1 MARRDENN
9 NIDINAKRDINNF
22 DLYYF
27 IKNKKYYLP
36 KYSFILKSKKRLMSI
51 GEFLNLLEKNNMKNM
66 SINLLREWDNKELLP
81 AYRVERGMIR
91 TESRYYIMEHLDI
104 VKEIVRLKSY
114 GLEIRETDIVKEI
127 VKLKSYGLE
136 IREIEKIIFEN
147 KSFEILFLS
156 KIIKNKELFM
166 KMKDII
172 KNIKH
177 IEDDLVSSIC
187 LEVRNIFN
195 INDADFKETFNDK
208 YLSSILNDYK
218 KSNLNPDESSILL
231 LSLILLS
238 LYNSYDNNS
247 FDRKKFSKQF
257 YSIISEN
264 KNHT

>member
-9 NIDINAKRDINNF
+9 NIDINAKRDVNNF

-114 GLEIRETDIVKEI
+114 GLEIRET
-127 VKLKSYGLE
+127 
-136 IREIEKIIFEN
+136 EKIIFEN

-166 KMKDII
+166 KMKDIV

-187 LEVRNIFN
+187 AEVKNIFN

-208 YLSSILNDYK
+208 YLNTILNDYK
-218 KSNLNPDESSILL
+218 RSNLNTDESSILL

-247 FDRKKFSKQF
+247 FDREKFSKQF
-257 YSIISEN
+257 YNIISEN

>member
-9 NIDINAKRDINNF
+9 NIDRNARRDINTF
-22 DLYYF
+22 DVYYF
-27 IKNKKYYLP
+27 IKNKKYSLP
-36 KYSFILKSKKRLMSI
+36 KYSFILRSKKRLMSI
-51 GEFLNLLEKNNMKNM
+51 GEFLNLLEENNIKNM

-104 VKEIVRLKSY
+104 LR
-114 GLEIRETDIVKEI
+114 EI

-156 KIIKNKELFM
+156 KLIKNKELLM
-166 KMKDII
+166 KMKCIV
-172 KNIKH
+172 KNIKD
-177 IEDDLVSSIC
+177 IEDELVSSIC
-187 LEVRNIFN
+187 NEVKNIFN
-195 INDADFKETFNDK
+195 INDDDFKETFNDK
-208 YLSSILNDYK
+208 YLNTILNDYK
-218 KSNLNPDESSILL
+218 NSNLNPDELSVLL

-238 LYNSYDNNS
+238 LYNSYDNDF
-247 FDRKKFSKQF
+247 FDRKKFAQQF

>member
-1 MARRDENN
+1 MAKRDENN
-9 NIDINAKRDINNF
+9 NIDKNAKRDINNF

-27 IKNKKYYLP
+27 IKNKKYSLP
-36 KYSFILKSKKRLMSI
+36 RYSFILKSKKRLMSI
-51 GEFLNLLEKNNMKNM
+51 GEFLNLLEENNIKNM

-81 AYRVERGMIR
+81 AYRVEKGMIR
-91 TESRYYIMEHLDI
+91 TESRYYIMEHF
-104 VKEIVRLKSY
+104 
-114 GLEIRETDIVKEI
+114 DIVKEI

-177 IEDDLVSSIC
+177 IEDELVSSIC
-187 LEVRNIFN
+187 TEVKKIFN
-195 INDADFKETFNDK
+195 INDDDFKETFNDK
-208 YLSSILNDYK
+208 YLNTILNDYK
-218 KSNLNPDESSILL
+218 KSNLNTDEASILL

-238 LYNSYDNNS
+238 LYNSYDNNF
-247 FDRKKFSKQF
+247 FDREKFSKQF

-264 KNHT
+264 KNYT

>member
-9 NIDINAKRDINNF
+9 NIDRNAKRDINNF

-27 IKNKKYYLP
+27 IKNKKYTLP

-51 GEFLNLLEKNNMKNM
+51 GEFLNLLEENNIKNM

-91 TESRYYIMEHLDI
+91 TESRYYIMEHF
-104 VKEIVRLKSY
+104 
-114 GLEIRETDIVKEI
+114 DIVKEI

-177 IEDDLVSSIC
+177 IEDELVSSIC
-187 LEVRNIFN
+187 TEVKKIFN
-195 INDADFKETFNDK
+195 INDNDFKETFNDK
-208 YLSSILNDYK
+208 YLNTILNDYR
-218 KSNLNPDESSILL
+218 KSNLNTDESSILL

-238 LYNSYDNNS
+238 LYNSYDNDS

-257 YSIISEN
+257 YIIISEN
-264 KNHT
+264 KNNT

>member
-1 MARRDENN
+1 
-9 NIDINAKRDINNF
+9 
-22 DLYYF
+22 
-27 IKNKKYYLP
+27 
-36 KYSFILKSKKRLMSI
+36 
-51 GEFLNLLEKNNMKNM
+51 M

-91 TESRYYIMEHLDI
+91 TESRYYIMEHL
-104 VKEIVRLKSY
+104 
-114 GLEIRETDIVKEI
+114 DIVKEI

-172 KNIKH
+172 KNIKN

-187 LEVRNIFN
+187 LEVKNIFN
-195 INDADFKETFNDK
+195 INDDDFKETFNDK
-208 YLSSILNDYK
+208 YLNTILNDYK

-257 YSIISEN
+257 YKIISEN

>member
-1 MARRDENN
+1 
-9 NIDINAKRDINNF
+9 
-22 DLYYF
+22 
-27 IKNKKYYLP
+27 
-36 KYSFILKSKKRLMSI
+36 
-51 GEFLNLLEKNNMKNM
+51 
-66 SINLLREWDNKELLP
+66 
-81 AYRVERGMIR
+81 MIR
-91 TESRYYIMEHLDI
+91 TESRYYIMEHL
-104 VKEIVRLKSY
+104 
-114 GLEIRETDIVKEI
+114 DIVKEI

>member
-9 NIDINAKRDINNF
+9 NIDKNAKRDINNF

-51 GEFLNLLEKNNMKNM
+51 GEFLNLLENNMKNM

-114 GLEIRETDIVKEI
+114 GLEIRE
-127 VKLKSYGLE
+127 
-136 IREIEKIIFEN
+136 IEKIIFEN

-172 KNIKH
+172 KNIK
-177 IEDDLVSSIC
+177 
-187 LEVRNIFN
+187 IFN
-195 INDADFKETFNDK
+195 INDDDFKDTFNDK
-208 YLSSILNDYK
+208 YLNTILNDYK

-247 FDRKKFSKQF
+247 FDRKKFSKHF
-257 YSIISEN
+257 YSIISDN
-264 KNHT
+264 KNHTWPYLDDYFID

>member
-114 GLEIRETDIVKEI
+114 GLEIRET
-127 VKLKSYGLE
+127 
-136 IREIEKIIFEN
+136 EKIIFEN

-177 IEDDLVSSIC
+177 IEDELVGSIC
-187 LEVRNIFN
+187 TEVKKIFN
-195 INDADFKETFNDK
+195 INDDDFKDTFNDK
-208 YLSSILNDYK
+208 YLNTILNDYK
-218 KSNLNPDESSILL
+218 KSNLNPDESNILL

-247 FDRKKFSKQF
+247 FDRKKFSKHF
-257 YSIISEN
+257 YSIISDN

>member
-1 MARRDENN
+1 MAKRDENN

-51 GEFLNLLEKNNMKNM
+51 GEFLNLLEKNNIKNM

-91 TESRYYIMEHLDI
+91 TESRYYIMEHL
-104 VKEIVRLKSY
+104 
-114 GLEIRETDIVKEI
+114 DIVKEI

-177 IEDDLVSSIC
+177 IEDELVSSIC
-187 LEVRNIFN
+187 TEVKKIFN
-195 INDADFKETFNDK
+195 INDDDFKETFNDK
-208 YLSSILNDYK
+208 YLNTILNDYK
-218 KSNLNPDESSILL
+218 KSNLNTDEASIL

-238 LYNSYDNNS
+238 LYNSYDNNF
-247 FDRKKFSKQF
+247 FDREKFSKQF

-264 KNHT
+264 KNYT

>member
-9 NIDINAKRDINNF
+9 NIDRNAKRDINNF

-27 IKNKKYYLP
+27 IKNKKYTLP

-51 GEFLNLLEKNNMKNM
+51 GEFLNLLEKNNINNM

-81 AYRVERGMIR
+81 AYRVEKGMIR
-91 TESRYYIMEHLDI
+91 TESRYYIMDHL
-104 VKEIVRLKSY
+104 
-114 GLEIRETDIVKEI
+114 DIVKEI

-177 IEDDLVSSIC
+177 IEDELVSSIC
-187 LEVRNIFN
+187 TEVKNIFN
-195 INDADFKETFNDK
+195 INDDDFKETFNDK

-238 LYNSYDNNS
+238 LYNSYDNDS

>member
-9 NIDINAKRDINNF
+9 NIDKNAKRDINNF

-51 GEFLNLLEKNNMKNM
+51 GEFLNLLEKNSIKNM

-91 TESRYYIMEHLDI
+91 TESRYYIMEHL
-104 VKEIVRLKSY
+104 
-114 GLEIRETDIVKEI
+114 DIVKEI

-166 KMKDII
+166 KMKEII

-187 LEVRNIFN
+187 LEVKNIFN

-208 YLSSILNDYK
+208 YLNTILNDYK

-238 LYNSYDNNS
+238 LYNSYNNNS

-257 YSIISEN
+257 YSIIGDN

>member
-1 MARRDENN
+1 MAKRDENN

-27 IKNKKYYLP
+27 IKNKKYCFS
-36 KYSFILKSKKRLMSI
+36 KYSSILKSKKRLMSI
-51 GEFLNLLEKNNMKNM
+51 GEFLNLLEKNNIKNM

-81 AYRVERGMIR
+81 AYRVEKGMIR

-104 VKEIVRLKSY
+104 VKEI
-114 GLEIRETDIVKEI
+114 I
-127 VKLKSYGLE
+127 KLKSYGLE

-166 KMKDII
+166 KMKEII
-172 KNIKH
+172 KNIKN
-177 IEDDLVSSIC
+177 IEDELVSSIC
-187 LEVRNIFN
+187 TEVKNIFN
-195 INDADFKETFNDK
+195 INDDDFKETFNDK

-264 KNHT
+264 KNNT

>member
-1 MARRDENN
+1 MAKRDENN

-51 GEFLNLLEKNNMKNM
+51 GEFLNLLEKNNINNM

-91 TESRYYIMEHLDI
+91 TESRYYIMEHL
-104 VKEIVRLKSY
+104 
-114 GLEIRETDIVKEI
+114 DIVKEI

-172 KNIKH
+172 KNIK
-177 IEDDLVSSIC
+177 ELVSSIC
-187 LEVRNIFN
+187 TEVKKIFN
-195 INDADFKETFNDK
+195 INDDDFKETFNDK
-208 YLSSILNDYK
+208 YLNTILNDYK
-218 KSNLNPDESSILL
+218 KSNLNTDEASILL

-238 LYNSYDNNS
+238 LYNSYDNNF
-247 FDRKKFSKQF
+247 FDREKFSKQF

-264 KNHT
+264 KNYT

>member
-1 MARRDENN
+1 MAKRDENN

-51 GEFLNLLEKNNMKNM
+51 GEFLNLLKKNSIKNM

-91 TESRYYIMEHLDI
+91 TESRYYIMEHL
-104 VKEIVRLKSY
+104 
-114 GLEIRETDIVKEI
+114 DIVKEI

-187 LEVRNIFN
+187 TEV
-195 INDADFKETFNDK
+195 KK
-208 YLSSILNDYK
+208 YLILMMMILK
-218 KSNLNPDESSILL
+218 KLL
-231 LSLILLS
+231 MI
-238 LYNSYDNNS
+238 N
-247 FDRKKFSKQF
+247 
-257 YSIISEN
+257 I
-264 KNHT
+264 

>member
-1 MARRDENN
+1 MARRDEDN

-27 IKNKKYYLP
+27 IKNKKYSLP

-51 GEFLNLLEKNNMKNM
+51 GEFLNLLEENNIKNM

-114 GLEIRETDIVKEI
+114 GLEIRE
-127 VKLKSYGLE
+127 
-136 IREIEKIIFEN
+136 IEKIIFEN
-147 KSFEILFLS
+147 KSFKILFLS
-156 KIIKNKELFM
+156 KIIKNKELFI

-177 IEDDLVSSIC
+177 IEDELVSSIC
-187 LEVRNIFN
+187 TEVKNIFN
-195 INDADFKETFNDK
+195 INDDDFKDTFNDK
-208 YLSSILNDYK
+208 YLNSILNDYK
-218 KSNLNPDESSILL
+218 KSNLNTDESSILL

-257 YSIISEN
+257 YKIISEN
-264 KNHT
+264 KNNT

>member
-9 NIDINAKRDINNF
+9 NIDTNAKRDINHS
-22 DLYYF
+22 DLHYF
-27 IKNKKYYLP
+27 IKSKKCTLP
-36 KYSFILKSKKRLMSI
+36 KYSFILRSKKRLMSI
-51 GEFLNLLEKNNMKNM
+51 GEFLKLLEKNNIKNM

-81 AYRVERGMIR
+81 AYRVEKGMIR

-104 VKEIVRLKSY
+104 AR
-114 GLEIRETDIVKEI
+114 EI

-136 IREIEKIIFEN
+136 IREIENIIFEN

-166 KMKDII
+166 KMKDIV
-172 KNIKH
+172 KNIHH
-177 IEDDLVSSIC
+177 IEDELVSSIC
-187 LEVRNIFN
+187 TEVKKIFN
-195 INDADFKETFNDK
+195 INDADFKDTFNDN
-208 YLSSILNDYK
+208 YLNTILNDYK
-218 KSNLNPDESSILL
+218 KSNLNTDEASILL

-238 LYNSYDNNS
+238 LYNSYDNNY

>member
-27 IKNKKYYLP
+27 IKNKKYCFS
-36 KYSFILKSKKRLMSI
+36 KYSSILKSKKRLMSI
-51 GEFLNLLEKNNMKNM
+51 GEFLNLLEKNNIKNM

-104 VKEIVRLKSY
+104 VKEIV
-114 GLEIRETDIVKEI
+114 
-127 VKLKSYGLE
+127 KLKSYGL
-136 IREIEKIIFEN
+136 REIEKIIFEN

-208 YLSSILNDYK
+208 YLNTILNDYK

>member
-9 NIDINAKRDINNF
+9 NIDTNAKRDINHY

-27 IKNKKYYLP
+27 IKSKKYTLP
-36 KYSFILKSKKRLMSI
+36 KYSFILRSKKRLMSI
-51 GEFLNLLEKNNMKNM
+51 GEFLKLLEENNINNM

-91 TESRYYIMEHLDI
+91 TESRYYIMEHL
-104 VKEIVRLKSY
+104 
-114 GLEIRETDIVKEI
+114 DIVKEI

-166 KMKDII
+166 KMKEII
-172 KNIKH
+172 KNIKN
-177 IEDDLVSSIC
+177 IEDELVSSIC
-187 LEVRNIFN
+187 TEVKNIFN
-195 INDADFKETFNDK
+195 INDDDFKETFNDK
-208 YLSSILNDYK
+208 YLNSILNDYK

-264 KNHT
+264 KNNT

>member
-9 NIDINAKRDINNF
+9 NIDRNARRDINAF
-22 DLYYF
+22 DVHYF
-27 IKNKKYYLP
+27 IKNKKYALP
-36 KYSFILKSKKRLMSI
+36 EYSFILRSKKRLMSI
-51 GEFLNLLEKNNMKNM
+51 GEFLNLLEENNIKNM

-81 AYRVERGMIR
+81 AYRVTRGAIR

-104 VKEIVRLKSY
+104 VR
-114 GLEIRETDIVKEI
+114 EI
-127 VKLKSYGLE
+127 VKLKAYGLE

-156 KIIKNKELFM
+156 KLIKNKEAFT
-166 KMKDII
+166 KMKYIV

-177 IEDDLVSSIC
+177 IEDELVGSIC
-187 LEVRNIFN
+187 NEVKNIFN
-195 INDADFKETFNDK
+195 INDDDFKETFNDK
-208 YLSSILNDYK
+208 YLNSILNDYK
-218 KSNLNPDESSILL
+218 NSDLNPDESSVLL

-238 LYNSYDNNS
+238 LYNSYDNNF

-264 KNHT
+264 KTNTSP

>member
-1 MARRDENN
+1 MAKRDENN

-36 KYSFILKSKKRLMSI
+36 KYSFILKSKKRLTSI
-51 GEFLNLLEKNNMKNM
+51 GEFLNLLEKNNIKNM

-91 TESRYYIMEHLDI
+91 TESRYCIMEHL
-104 VKEIVRLKSY
+104 
-114 GLEIRETDIVKEI
+114 DIVKEI

>member
-9 NIDINAKRDINNF
+9 NIDTNAKRDINHY

-27 IKNKKYYLP
+27 IKSKKYTLP
-36 KYSFILKSKKRLMSI
+36 KYSFILRSKKRLMSI
-51 GEFLNLLEKNNMKNM
+51 GEFLKLLEENNIKNM

-81 AYRVERGMIR
+81 AYRVEKGMIR

-104 VKEIVRLKSY
+104 AR
-114 GLEIRETDIVKEI
+114 EI

-136 IREIEKIIFEN
+136 IREIENIIFEN

-166 KMKDII
+166 KMQNII
-172 KNIKH
+172 TNIHH
-177 IEDDLVSSIC
+177 IEDELVSSIC
-187 LEVRNIFN
+187 TEVKKIFN
-195 INDADFKETFNDK
+195 INDNDFKDTFNDN
-208 YLSSILNDYK
+208 YLNTILNDYK
-218 KSNLNPDESSILL
+218 KSNLNTDEASILL

-238 LYNSYDNNS
+238 LYNSYDNNC

>member
-9 NIDINAKRDINNF
+9 NIDKNARRDINAF
-22 DLYYF
+22 DVYYF
-27 IKNKKYYLP
+27 IKNKKYALP
-36 KYSFILKSKKRLMSI
+36 KYSFILKSKKILMSI
-51 GEFLNLLEKNNMKNM
+51 GEFLKLLEDNNIKNM

-104 VKEIVRLKSY
+104 VKEIV
-114 GLEIRETDIVKEI
+114 
-127 VKLKSYGLE
+127 KLKSYGLE
-136 IREIEKIIFEN
+136 IREIEKVVFEN

-156 KIIKNKELFM
+156 KLIKNKELLM
-166 KMKDII
+166 KMKYIV

-177 IEDDLVSSIC
+177 IEDELVSSIC
-187 LEVRNIFN
+187 NEVKNIFN
-195 INDADFKETFNDK
+195 INDDDFKETFNDK
-208 YLSSILNDYK
+208 YLNTILNDYK
-218 KSNLNPDESSILL
+218 SSNLNSDELSVLL

-257 YSIISEN
+257 YSIISGN
-264 KNHT
+264 KINTSP